1 LEFWKRESQELNNGG
16 TIMKDFAA
24 SRCLIFAVVTLALPA
39 PATAQNVKIK
49 MGAASSPPILDTIT
63 SLFWFKRR
71 VGPRQ
76 LLDLTTQ
83 GGIKGI
89 V

>member
-1 LEFWKRESQELNNGG
+1 
-16 TIMKDFAA
+16 MKDFAA

-63 SLFWFKRR
+63 PYAAVEKGFLKR
-71 VGPRQ
+71 
-76 LLDLTTQ
+76 
-83 GGIKGI
+83 
-89 V
+89 